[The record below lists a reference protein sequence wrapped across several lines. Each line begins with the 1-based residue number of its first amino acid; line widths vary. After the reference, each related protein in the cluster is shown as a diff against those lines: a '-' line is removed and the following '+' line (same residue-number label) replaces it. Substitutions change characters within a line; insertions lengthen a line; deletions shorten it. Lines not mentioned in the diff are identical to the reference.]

1 MALHMRPVTEEE
13 AQTIKKWSQSRTEE
27 ARLVER
33 AKIIRLASMRIGLCL
48 DIVSECGQD
57 RQ

>member
-1 MALHMRPVTEEE
+1 VKPKSEGEKEMALHVRALTREE

-33 AKIIRLASMRIGLCL
+33 AKIIYWLC
-48 DIVSECGQD
+48 CKNF
-57 RQ
+57 